1 MEYVLWALLSAQFY
15 LACLKALRK
24 PLFMIDATADDTS
37 WKNHLNLALK
47 KPSPPWVESQKR
59 QSLILATCVI
69 WGNLAELFR
78 VSLSAIF
85 I

>member
-1 MEYVLWALLSAQFY
+1 
-15 LACLKALRK
+15 
-24 PLFMIDATADDTS
+24 MIDVTADDAS

-69 WGNLAELFR
+69 WGNLAEFSEFLF
-78 VSLSAIF
+78 LYLQYLF
-85 I
+85 N